1 MVPQDD
7 RRSRSRTSRSS
18 SLRFFKLQG
27 AGNDFVLLD
36 ILQQPLPTENEAAL
50 ARRLCDRKFG
60 VGADGLLLVEPS
72 QVADYRMRILNAD
85 GSEATMCGNGIRCFA
100 RYLWNAYSLTTDCLT
115 IETGAG
121 VRRVYRGEG
130 ELLTVEMGSPRLL
143 TLSCPH
149 PQPLSHGVGEGS
161 YSPSPTAWERGSG
174 GEGVLELLAVH
185 TGAPHLVLF
194 VLEVEHFPLE
204 TAGPALE
211 HHPDFPDRTNVSVA
225 QVESRTTVRARVWE
239 RGAGATLACGT
250 GACAIVVAGALQG
263 LLERHAT
270 VRMPG
275 GDLQVEWR
283 EDDTLWLTG
292 DATLVFEGV
301 WRMDTPVK

>member
-1 MVPQDD
+1 MDLQDERP
-7 RRSRSRTSRSS
+7 RRSLSSRSS

-36 ILQQPLPTENEAAL
+36 CLQQPLPKASEALL
-50 ARRLCDRKFG
+50 ARRLCDRRFG

-100 RYLWNAYSLTTDCLT
+100 RYLWDTYSLATDCLT

-121 VRRVYRGEG
+121 VRRVYRSQGN
-130 ELLTVEMGSPRLL
+130 LLTVEMGSPRLID
-143 TLSCPH
+143 LSR
-149 PQPLSHGVGEGS
+149 
-161 YSPSPTAWERGSG
+161 SPT
-174 GEGVLELLAVH
+174 LEISASSDAEMLAFYAVH
-185 TGAPHLVLF
+185 TGAPHLVLL
-194 VLEVEHFPLE
+194 VRDVVQFPLE
-204 TAGPALE
+204 TVGPALE

-225 QVESRTTVRARVWE
+225 QVESRTQARARVWE

-250 GACAIVVAGALQG
+250 GACAIAVAGTRQG
-263 LLERHAT
+263 LLERKAT

-301 WRMDTPVK
+301 WRADAPIE

>member
-1 MVPQDD
+1 MDLQDERP
-7 RRSRSRTSRSS
+7 RRSLSSRSS

-36 ILQQPLPTENEAAL
+36 CLQQPLPKASEALL
-50 ARRLCDRKFG
+50 ARRLCDRRFG

-100 RYLWNAYSLTTDCLT
+100 RYLWDTYSLTTDCLT

-121 VRRVYRGEG
+121 VRRVYRGQG
-130 ELLTVEMGSPRLL
+130 NLLTVEMGSPRLL
-143 TLSCPH
+143 ERSQPPTLETSA
-149 PQPLSHGVGEGS
+149 LSE
-161 YSPSPTAWERGSG
+161 AE
-174 GEGVLELLAVH
+174 VLAVYAVH
-185 TGAPHLVLF
+185 TGAPHLVLL
-194 VLEVEHFPLE
+194 VRDVVQFPLE
-204 TAGPALE
+204 AVGPALE
-211 HHPDFPDRTNVSVA
+211 YHPDFPDRTNVSVA
-225 QVESRTTVRARVWE
+225 QVESRTQARARVWE
-239 RGAGATLACGT
+239 RGVGATLACGT
-250 GACAIVVAGALQG
+250 GACAIAVAGTRQG
-263 LLERHAT
+263 LLERKAT

-301 WRMDTPVK
+301 WRADAPIE

>member
-1 MVPQDD
+1 
-7 RRSRSRTSRSS
+7 
-18 SLRFFKLQG
+18 LQG

-36 ILQQPLPTENEAAL
+36 TLQQPLPTENESAL
-50 ARRLCDRKFG
+50 ARRLCDRRFG

-100 RYLWNAYSLTTDCLT
+100 RYLWDAYFLTTDCLT

-143 TLSCPH
+143 SLSCSHPLTLS
-149 PQPLSHGVGEGS
+149 
-161 YSPSPTAWERGSG
+161 PTPRERGNNSPLPRRGRRAG
-174 GEGVLELLAVH
+174 GEGILSVRAVH

-194 VLEVEHFPLE
+194 VQDVQHFPLE

-225 QVESRTTVRARVWE
+225 QVESRTTVCARVWE

-283 EDDTLWLTG
+283 EDNTLWLTG

-301 WRMDTPVK
+301 WRMDTPVE

>member
-1 MVPQDD
+1 MVLPDELP
-7 RRSRSRTSRSS
+7 SRIPISRSS

-36 ILQQPLPTENEAAL
+36 CLQQPLPRASEASL
-50 ARRLCDRKFG
+50 ARRLCDRRLG
-60 VGADGLLLVEPS
+60 VGGDGLLLVEPS
-72 QVADYRMRILNAD
+72 QVADYQMRILNAD

-100 RYLWNAYSLTTDCLT
+100 RYLWETYSLATDCLT

-121 VRRVYRGEG
+121 IRRVYRGQG
-130 ELLTVEMGSPRLL
+130 NLLTVEMGSPRLL
-143 TLSCPH
+143 VLSRPPTLEAYA
-149 PQPLSHGVGEGS
+149 LSD
-161 YSPSPTAWERGSG
+161 T
-174 GEGVLELLAVH
+174 ELLAFHAVH
-185 TGAPHLVLF
+185 TGAPHLVLL
-194 VLEVEHFPLE
+194 VRDVAQFPLE
-204 TAGPALE
+204 AVGPALE

-225 QVESRTTVRARVWE
+225 QVESRAQARARVWE
-239 RGAGATLACGT
+239 RGAGATQACGT

-263 LLERHAT
+263 LLGRKAT

-301 WRMDTPVK
+301 WRDDAPIE

>member
-1 MVPQDD
+1 MVRQDELP
-7 RRSRSRTSRSS
+7 SRSLSSRSN

-36 ILQQPLPTENEAAL
+36 TLLQPLPSAHGALL
-50 ARRLCDRKFG
+50 ARRLCDRRFG

-100 RYLWNAYSLTTDCLT
+100 RYLWDTYSLATDCLT

-121 VRRVYRGEG
+121 VRRVYRGQG
-130 ELLTVEMGSPRLL
+130 NLLTVEMGSPRLRE
-143 TLSCPH
+143 LSC
-149 PQPLSHGVGEGS
+149 
-161 YSPSPTAWERGSG
+161 SPTLGTSELSG
-174 GEGVLELLAVH
+174 VEILAFRAVH

-194 VLEVEHFPLE
+194 VHDVEQFPLE
-204 TAGPALE
+204 TVGPALE
-211 HHPDFPDRTNVSVA
+211 YHPDFPDRTNVSVA
-225 QVESRTTVRARVWE
+225 QVENLTQARARVWE

-250 GACAIVVAGALQG
+250 GACAIVVAGALHG
-263 LLERHAT
+263 LLGRKAT
-270 VRMPG
+270 VRMHG

-292 DATLVFEGV
+292 DATLVFEGM
-301 WRMDTPVK
+301 WRTDAPIE

>member
-7 RRSRSRTSRSS
+7 LRSRSKTSRSS

-27 AGNDFVLLD
+27 TGNDFVLLD
-36 ILQQPLPTENEAAL
+36 TLQQPLPTANEAAL
-50 ARRLCDRKFG
+50 ARRLCDRRFG

-100 RYLWNAYSLTTDCLT
+100 RYLWDAYSLTADCLT

-130 ELLTVEMGSPRLL
+130 DSLTVEMGSPRLL
-143 TLSCPH
+143 SLSRPH
-149 PQPLSHGVGEGS
+149 PHSESVSGV
-161 YSPSPTAWERGSG
+161 
-174 GEGVLELLAVH
+174 EGVLATLAVH

-194 VLEVEHFPLE
+194 VRNLEHFSLE

-225 QVESRTTVRARVWE
+225 QVESRSTARARVWE

-250 GACAIVVAGALQG
+250 GACAIVAAGVLQG
-263 LLERHAT
+263 LLERQAT

-283 EDDTLWLTG
+283 TDDTLWLTG
-292 DATLVFEGV
+292 DATLVFEGI
-301 WRMDTPVK
+301 WRVERSASVE